1 MKAAVVTQD
10 HQVDV
15 TEKTLRPLRH
25 GEALLKNS
33 AVDAVRAGGR
43 VVAVGLPPEAMNL
56 DIPRLVLDG
65 IQVVGSLVGTRQD
78 LTEAFQ
84 FAAEGKVVPKVA
96 LRPLEDINAIFK
108 EMEQGQIRGRMVID
122 FRR

>member
-1 MKAAVVTQD
+1 
-10 HQVDV
+10 
-15 TEKTLRPLRH
+15 
-25 GEALLKNS
+25 
-33 AVDAVRAGGR
+33 
-43 VVAVGLPPEAMNL
+43 
-56 DIPRLVLDG
+56 
-65 IQVVGSLVGTRQD
+65 TRQD

-96 LRPLEDINAIFK
+96 LRPLEDINVIFK